1 MALTNQQQLEYVKNY
16 LEELVRRDMEA
27 AEEDDVMLSV
37 AIHFLEEVIE
47 TVANID
53 FKEVK

>member
-16 LEELVRRDMEA
+16 LEEQCRRDMEA
-27 AEEDDVMLSV
+27 AEEEDVMLSV

-47 TVANID
+47 QVQ
-53 FKEVK
+53 EVK

>member
-47 TVANID
+47 
-53 FKEVK
+53 EVSDIKLASK